1 MSSGKAI
8 LLIEDEPEQRN
19 ILQMMLENE
28 GYTVLCADSAEG
40 GLQLIEQSKPQL
52 VITDVKMSGM
62 DGFTLFEHVREKLQM
77 KDLQFIFSTGYN
89 DPKTIR
95 EITKLNATAYI
106 TKPYDPLELIDVIAK
121 MVL

>member
-1 MSSGKAI
+1 MSNGKMI

-28 GYTVLCADSAEG
+28 GYTLLCASSGEE

-52 VITDVKMSGM
+52 VITDVKMSGI
-62 DGFTLFEHVREKLQM
+62 DGFTLFEHVREKLQL
-77 KDLQFIFSTGYN
+77 KDLPFIFSTGYN

>member
-1 MSSGKAI
+1 MSSGKTI

-28 GYTVLCADSAEG
+28 GYSVLCADSGEEG
-40 GLQLIEQSKPQL
+40 LRHIEQSKPHL
-52 VITDVKMSGM
+52 VISDVKLSGM
-62 DGFTLFEHVREKLQM
+62 DGFTLFEHVREQLQM
-77 KDLQFIFSTGYN
+77 KELPFIFSTGYN
-89 DPKTIR
+89 DPGTIR

-106 TKPYDPLELIDVIAK
+106 TKPYDPLDLIAIIGK